1 MQASRLLV
9 IVGLV
14 ALVARSG
21 AEQLPQSRRLLA
33 AEGIRD
39 TFGKLGDLLG
49 EGADITKKLANGLE
63 HGLQK
68 GAGGMGLA
76 GDKVTDALSTVKDKA
91 TEAGQRIADLFKAPF
106 ARRSSSSSSSGAHGM
121 SGRLNPESGKAV
133 GDWSGSSVPHV
144 YSEDD
149 TEAEDPKESAKFKAE
164 ERQALQRAMAAE
176 RSAKRAA
183 REAARAMERAPTVPR
198 HVHGMKKSAF
208 TTPTSSKV
216 PSSSNSGSSDSGS
229 SRKHIT
235 YAEAKRAAIKAAR
248 KQRATHS
255 L

>member
-1 MQASRLLV
+1 MQCVCLWPTQTETAASQTKTPHHPLAS
-9 IVGLV
+9 V
-14 ALVARSG
+14 A
-21 AEQLPQSRRLLA
+21 PQ
-33 AEGIRD
+33 
-39 TFGKLGDLLG
+39 LG
-49 EGADITKKLANGLE
+49 EGADITKKLASGLE
-63 HGLQK
+63 QGLQK

-76 GDKVTDALSTVKDKA
+76 GDKVTDALSNVKDKA

-106 ARRSSSSSSSGAHGM
+106 ARRSVGGSGTRGV
-121 SGRLNPESGKAV
+121 SGKLNPESGKAV

-183 REAARAMERAPTVPR
+183 REAARAMERAPTTSRHAPR
-198 HVHGMKKSAF
+198 GMKKSAF
-208 TTPTSSKV
+208 TTTGQVPTSSKV
-216 PSSSNSGSSDSGS
+216 PSSSSGST
-229 SRKHIT
+229 RKHIT
-235 YAEAKRAAIKAAR
+235 YAEAKRAAVKAAR
-248 KQRATHS
+248 KQQRAVHT

>member
-1 MQASRLLV
+1 LH
-9 IVGLV
+9 
-14 ALVARSG
+14 
-21 AEQLPQSRRLLA
+21 PQQ
-33 AEGIRD
+33 
-39 TFGKLGDLLG
+39 LG

-106 ARRSSSSSSSGAHGM
+106 ARRSSGSGAHAV

-133 GDWSGSSVPHV
+133 GDWSGSSVPNV

-183 REAARAMERAPTVPR
+183 REAARAMERAPTAPR
-198 HVHGMKKSAF
+198 HLPHGMKKSAF
-208 TTPTSSKV
+208 TTPTTSKV
-216 PSSSNSGSSDSGS
+216 PSSSGSSS
-229 SRKHIT
+229 STSTRKHIS

-248 KQRATHS
+248 KQRAVHS